1 MAREMSVWVFSVM
14 HNEAAILPYW
24 LRHYAPLA
32 DRIVIFDDHSDDGTA
47 ELAAAYAR
55 VSVRPYPG
63 AGLDDQEFSD
73 FAARTY
79 PEARGRAQWVLWVD
93 ADELIYHPDLR
104 GALARLLT
112 AGVTLPRV
120 EGYSMFANAFPE
132 TDGQLYNA
140 VTVGARAPFFDKP
153 VVFDPKLDL
162 RWIPGKH
169 ALAEPVDAERGGAA
183 ELKLLHFRHLGERY
197 FSARNARNYARMSA
211 RNVVAGLGYQTYPE
225 RQADCGWAAQV
236 KAMELDLKVV
246 V

>member
-1 MAREMSVWVFSVM
+1 MKLWVFSVM
-14 HNEAAILPYW
+14 HDEAAMLPYFM
-24 LRHYAPLA
+24 RHYGPLA
-32 DRIVIFDDHSDDGTA
+32 DRLVIFDDHSTDGTPDS
-47 ELAAAYAR
+47 AAGYAR

-63 AGLDDQEFSD
+63 AGLDDGEFVE
-73 FAARTY
+73 FAAEAYR
-79 PEARGRAQWVLWVD
+79 EARGQADWCIWTD
-93 ADELIYHPDLR
+93 ADEFIYHPDLR
-104 GALARLLT
+104 GRLA
-112 AGVTLPRV
+112 AYQAEGVTLPNV
-120 EGYSMFANAFPE
+120 AGYSMFANAFPQ

-183 ELKLLHFRHLGERY
+183 EIRLLHFRHLGERY
-197 FSARNARNYARMSA
+197 FSARNARNYARMSE
-211 RNVVAGLGYQTYPE
+211 RNKALGLGYQTYPE